1 MKIATYN
8 VWNENNGKETRF
20 NQLINEIKTIDADI
34 IALQEVTE
42 HFFKNHL
49 TTELNYKYC
58 EFRQYKDK
66 DEGLAILSKYEI
78 NDLFFLNTSE
88 EFSYSAALNII
99 FQVGELKFSLTNV
112 HLPWDSAKIKE
123 HQIVAI
129 DRYIHENKKQADWCI
144 LLGDFNGSLNSSVH
158 RYLLGEQTI
167 NDAEANPYWFEV
179 SSTYAEINKLILK
192 PTLDFVNNPRWGRK
206 NTTEIPIPTDRIYIL
221 NNWYNTDIKSVEI
234 FGTDISAS
242 NGLSASD
249 HYGVITDVN
258 FAK

>member
-8 VWNENNGKETRF
+8 VWNENNGKGNRF
-20 NQLINEIKTIDADI
+20 NQLIQEIKTVDADI

-49 TTELNYKYC
+49 TTELDYKYC
-58 EFRQYKDK
+58 EFRQYRNE

-78 NDLFFLNTSE
+78 KDSFFLNTSE
-88 EFSYSAALNII
+88 EFSYSAALNVV
-99 FQVGELKFSLTNV
+99 FQVGELKYSFTNV

-123 HQIVAI
+123 QQIVAI
-129 DRYIHENKKQADWCI
+129 DRYIHEHKEQVDWSI

-167 NDAEANPYWFEV
+167 NDAESKPYWFEV
-179 SSTYAEINKLILK
+179 SSTYAEINKLMLK
-192 PTLDFVNNPRWGRK
+192 PTLDFLNNPRWGGK
-206 NTTEIPIPTDRIYIL
+206 NTIEIPIAVDRIYIL
-221 NNWYNTDIKSVEI
+221 NNWYNVAIKSVEI

-249 HYGVITDVN
+249 HYGVITDVD